1 MIQARTI
8 AEPTIKDT
16 IIHRIDPRAKIIILI
31 STAFTVVALDNPKT
45 MLLLLLI
52 SLSGYALARL
62 PLSKLKVLCILLM
75 LGIWGTMFS
84 QALFYSQLPRTII
97 FTIISP
103 GTPFLGDITGG
114 FFVYQEGFRYGA
126 VQGLRSATM
135 LSVGLLMAWTTDAR
149 NMLNGLVRLKIPYN
163 IAFMVVTSIR
173 FLPIIIAEV
182 ATIITVQRLRGFK
195 PTRVGLGM
203 IKTAINILTP
213 TLANCVRRASVLAIS
228 VEGRAFRAYDT
239 RTYLKELRFTFLD
252 RAIIF
257 TGVSL
262 ALVII
267 VSKVLYGLYAS
278 EIYYSSNLRE
288 LYTFVRDVL

>member
-1 MIQARTI
+1 MIRARTI

-62 PLSKLKVLCILLM
+62 PLSKLKVLGILLM
-75 LGIWGTMFS
+75 LGIWGTMLS
-84 QALFYSQLPRTII
+84 QALFYSQLPRTVI

-182 ATIITVQRLRGFK
+182 ATIIAVQRLRGFK

-203 IKTAINILTP
+203 IKTAINTLTP
-213 TLANCVRRASVLAIS
+213 TLASCVRRASVLAIS

-257 TGVSL
+257 TGISL

-267 VSKVLYGLYAS
+267 ISKVLYGLYAS